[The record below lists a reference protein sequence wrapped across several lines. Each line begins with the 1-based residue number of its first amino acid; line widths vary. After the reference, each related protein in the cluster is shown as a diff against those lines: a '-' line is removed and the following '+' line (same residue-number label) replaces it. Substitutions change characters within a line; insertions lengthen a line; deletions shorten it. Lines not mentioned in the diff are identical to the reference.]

1 MTVTCQILTIN
12 IIRAA
17 LFMKLK
23 QKTDVSSVAGNGN
36 VVKLLGGLKERNN

>member
-23 QKTDVSSVAGNGN
+23 QVLKNLLQL
-36 VVKLLGGLKERNN
+36 VKILEIEICLDFT